1 MHILNIGTLSI
12 DVTLKAV
19 GNVHLSVHPPH
30 GRVTMVA
37 PLGTR
42 LDVARA
48 YAISRLG
55 WIRTQQHRLQTQ
67 VRETPRRYITRETH
81 LLWGRRHLLR
91 VKELEAKPTVSHDH
105 RRITLTVRP
114 GMPPEKRAEIIHA
127 WHKSLLHATV
137 PELIRHWESVLGVKV
152 QRYFLQRMK
161 TRWGSCNPRA
171 GHIRL
176 NTELVKKPRDLVSY
190 VVLHEMAHLIEAD
203 HGERFVALLQQHYPG
218 WRETRAEL
226 NALPLAAEAW
236 PLGRER

>member
-1 MHILNIGTLSI
+1 MQTLNIGALSI
-12 DVTLKAV
+12 EVTLKDV

-48 YAISRLG
+48 YASSKLG
-55 WIRTQQHRLQTQ
+55 WIRAQQQRLLTQ

-81 LLWGRRHLLR
+81 LLWGRRYLLQ
-91 VKELEAKPTVSHDH
+91 VKEMDAKPSVRHDH
-105 RRITLTVRP
+105 RRIILTVRP
-114 GMPPEKRAEIIHA
+114 GTPPEKRAEIIHA
-127 WHKSLLHATV
+127 WHKSLLHAAV
-137 PELIRHWESVLGVKV
+137 PELIRHWEEVLEVKV
-152 QRYFLQRMK
+152 YRYFLQRMK
-161 TRWGSCNPRA
+161 TRWGSCNAQA

-190 VVLHEMAHLIEAD
+190 VVLHEMAHLIAPD
-203 HGERFVALLQQHYPG
+203 HGPRFIELLDRHYPG
-218 WRETRAEL
+218 WREARADL

-236 PLGRER
+236 QE